1 MKLEPWQADLL
12 VKIEQGVPA
21 GSERVFMM
29 AGRQVGKSA
38 WMALYQQFM
47 NKPEKRFQLAGQVEG
62 ITSHLVLIE
71 DYMWWT
77 DNERAILNWMADNL
91 PRGIEHQQGMV
102 ITFDSEQDR
111 MMFLLRWS

>member
-1 MKLEPWQADLL
+1 MEPWQTDLL

-29 AGRQVGKSA
+29 GGRQVGKSA
-38 WMALYQQFM
+38 WMRLYQQFM
-47 NKPEKRFQLAGQVEG
+47 NKPEKRFQLASSPMDNSYLLMIV
-62 ITSHLVLIE
+62 

-77 DNERAILNWMADNL
+77 DNEREILNWMVDNL

-102 ITFDSEQDR
+102 LTFDSEQDR